1 MTSVGFFR
9 LRRASSCSQRF
20 EGFRVTR
27 RGDSGFEK
35 IGSRRPF
42 GFWGFQGGREKKQV
56 AEDFGRRRFSGRE
69 TDGNSSRSAHG
80 KHVACLRWAQLACR
94 RGCEPSKLISRQRG
108 SRRECRWRPAADRRV
123 LPLCRER
130 AREAHG
136 RPIKRCHVFGMYLP
150 SCLIQANIDRA
161 RCIVTCLEVLRRHM
175 QPYFMLQFDDWSS
188 KKCNIIY

>member
-9 LRRASSCSQRF
+9 LRRASSCSQSF
-20 EGFRVTR
+20 EGFRSPGGGIQVSKKSG
-27 RGDSGFEK
+27 RGDLSASEDFK
-35 IGSRRPF
+35 
-42 GFWGFQGGREKKQV
+42 GREKKQV

-175 QPYFMLQFDDWSS
+175 QPYFML
-188 KKCNIIY
+188 